1 MNAKQQQRKALL
13 DKWGGVID
21 ESFGKLPENKK
32 YFLAALAHNVQYIN
46 EGFDNVYSQN
56 LNGMGPVAFPADP
69 GTQQQFHDPSR
80 KVGSIDVPANTLA
93 LNMNLAAQTILFD
106 LLPTVPVYSPLVQ
119 LDYVDYVYGGGKLGS
134 GEGPRYFL
142 IKWEELYN
150 ADSQAGIKTLRKG
163 DVIYVGKKEVDALCV
178 KATFVQT
185 SRVAGYVIVRN
196 DGVYKVAE
204 TETKMSFV
212 ASNEPLVAAAQN
224 ADTIF
229 KVDVDGTATDIVVA
243 GMTKVI
249 FDLVSAGDEQ
259 IHGFVTLNED
269 GDPMSRAQSEFGNS
283 KVMELRTFSKAIEVK
298 TYQVWGALTR
308 RQVKDL
314 KARGLD
320 SVAIIKN
327 AMQNEITQAINDNG
341 LSRMR
346 RLGVTTHA
354 NLLAAQGYNLNL
366 YIGAAG
372 STGKDFKAFSIPEF
386 IDAAGVDRAGEM
398 GIIPNAESNSSAENQ
413 ITRQARIATRILAA
427 SAIIGNLSR
436 FGAGDAAVVNTI
448 TLVALKTQ
456 KNFVSAIDNTLVQD
470 NKNLYYAG
478 DLAGIKI
485 YCDPKQMLNDN
496 RVLVLRTNKTAD
508 GVDIDNINQ
517 GMVFLP
523 YDLASTVEITAE
535 GTAAPKLLIE
545 SDYALAETGMYPSLA
560 YLTFAIDSDY
570 GWV

>member
-46 EGFDNVYSQN
+46 EGFDNVYSQH

-150 ADSQAGIKTLRKG
+150 ADSQADIKTLRKG

-204 TETKMSFV
+204 TETKVSFV

-229 KVDVDGTATDIVVA
+229 KVDVDGTATDIVT

-398 GIIPNAESNSSAENQ
+398 GVIPNAESNSSAENQ

>member
-56 LNGMGPVAFPADP
+56 LNGMGPIAFPADP
-69 GTQQQFHDPSR
+69 GTQQQFHDHSR

-204 TETKMSFV
+204 TETKMSFI

-224 ADTIF
+224 ADVIF
-229 KVDVDGTATDIVVA
+229 KVDVDGTPTDIVTD
-243 GMTKVI
+243 MSKVI

-269 GDPMSRAQSEFGNS
+269 GDPMSRAQSEYGNS

-341 LSRMR
+341 LNRMR

-398 GIIPNAESNSSAENQ
+398 GIIQNAESNSSAENQ

>member
-56 LNGMGPVAFPADP
+56 LNGMGPVAFPANP

-150 ADSQAGIKTLRKG
+150 ADSQTGIKTLRKG

-229 KVDVDGTATDIVVA
+229 KVDVNGTPTDIVT

-341 LSRMR
+341 LNRMR

-372 STGKDFKAFSIPEF
+372 STGKDFKTFSIPEF

-545 SDYALAETGMYPSLA
+545 SDYALAETGMYPSLS

-570 GWV
+570 GWI